1 MANASRDDNNVPTV
15 LAVSEDDGITLV
27 SIIVNATDRSLG
39 VDDDTTGTD
48 HGPADAP
55 RDSNYV
61 PALLALSSVDGV
73 TPVVVYA
80 TASGKLLV
88 DSN

>member
-1 MANASRDDNNVPTV
+1 MQTPRDTNNVPTL
-15 LAVSEDDGITLV
+15 LAVSETDGSTLT
-27 SIIVNATDRSLG
+27 SIVANAANSALT
-39 VDDDTTGTD
+39 VDDNTTGID
-48 HGPADAP
+48 RGPDNAP
-55 RDSNYV
+55 RDENYV

-80 TASGKLLV
+80 TAGGKLLI

>member
-1 MANASRDDNNVPTV
+1 MANASRDDNNVPTI
-15 LAVSEDDGITLV
+15 LAVSEDDGTTLV
-27 SIIVNATDRSLG
+27 PIIVNATDRTLG
-39 VDDDTTGTD
+39 VDDDTTGVD
-48 HGPADAP
+48 HGGTDAP
-55 RDSNYV
+55 RDENYV

-80 TASGKLLV
+80 TAGGKLLI